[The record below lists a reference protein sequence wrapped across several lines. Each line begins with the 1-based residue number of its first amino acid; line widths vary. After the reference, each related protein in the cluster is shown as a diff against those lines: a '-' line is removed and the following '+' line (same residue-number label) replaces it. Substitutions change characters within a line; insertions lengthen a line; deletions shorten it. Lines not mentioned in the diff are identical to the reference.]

1 MSCAFLMT
9 ILFLLLRSPILV
21 AMQVPADTLQSVGN
35 SVTPLFFLL
44 ASSILNVILDILFMG
59 PFHFGIRGA
68 AAATILSQAVSALLA
83 FIMILKR
90 YPQLHFSAKDRQ
102 TEKGFVTG
110 MLGAGISMA
119 LMSAIYNIGSVVL
132 QGSIN
137 ALGNLYI
144 TARVGGRGGCQDDH
158 GKR

>member
-1 MSCAFLMT
+1 MTTLSMSCAFLMT

-102 TEKGFVTG
+102 TEKGFVY
-110 MLGAGISMA
+110 GADECHLQHWKCCVAGQ
-119 LMSAIYNIGSVVL
+119 YQCPWKSVYY
-132 QGSIN
+132 SP
-137 ALGNLYI
+137 
-144 TARVGGRGGCQDDH
+144 GGRQRRLSG
-158 GKR
+158 

>member
-1 MSCAFLMT
+1 M
-9 ILFLLLRSPILV
+9 
-21 AMQVPADTLQSVGN
+21 LQSVGN

-83 FIMILKR
+83 F
-90 YPQLHFSAKDRQ
+90 
-102 TEKGFVTG
+102 